1 MSENYEFIEN
11 IGSGMYGEVY
21 KALNKSENKYYAI
34 KRLNFKDISDKEKNS
49 INKEVSILQKLNHP
63 NILSYKD

>member
-34 KRLNFKDISDKEKNS
+34 KD
-49 INKEVSILQKLNHP
+49 
-63 NILSYKD
+63 